1 MNKVKGIEKLTE
13 ILQKFVKKFGCDI
26 EVGEEFSYYYD
37 DALINYSL
45 IIPVFSDKVWKEYVL
60 KTFNYKIK
68 NIFMFSLLHE
78 IGHHMT
84 YDLYTEK
91 DCKKED
97 ETIKKIEKALACS
110 TSYATDKNLNLAYF
124 NLPMEKTA
132 TKWAVRYYKTHSLE
146 MELLWRKFKREL
158 KKFYKINGLKDN

>member
-78 IGHHMT
+78 IGHH
-84 YDLYTEK
+84 
-91 DCKKED
+91 
-97 ETIKKIEKALACS
+97 TI
-110 TSYATDKNLNLAYF
+110 
-124 NLPMEKTA
+124 
-132 TKWAVRYYKTHSLE
+132 H
-146 MELLWRKFKREL
+146 
-158 KKFYKINGLKDN
+158 